1 MWIKIPGRIIPNV
14 NRIIKFFIICDLFMW
29 AGWGFIDPIFSVF
42 VIKNIGEA
50 TIISIGILAA
60 IYWVTKSILQ
70 IPISIFLDQYDGE
83 RDDFYALIFGLMII
97 ALASFSFMVTQT
109 INQVYFVQFLKAI
122 GFALYIPAWS
132 SIFSRHLDR
141 EHTALEWA
149 ISSSSVGLGLG
160 AAGFIGSTIANVAG
174 FNFVFLLTGLMALI
188 GAAVLLFV
196 PDLILPRRT
205 VMKPQMLD
213 HIQTGLK

>member
-1 MWIKIPGRIIPNV
+1 MLIKIPTIEFPKI

-29 AGWGFIDPIFSVF
+29 AGWGFIDPLFSVF
-42 VIKNIGEA
+42 VVKNIGEA
-50 TIISIGILAA
+50 TIISIGVLAA
-60 IYWVTKSILQ
+60 IYWVTKSVLQ
-70 IPISIFLDQYDGE
+70 IPISIFLDKYDGE
-83 RDDFYALIFGLMII
+83 RDDFYALVFGLMII
-97 ALASFSFMVTQT
+97 ALSSFSFMITQD
-109 INQVYFVQFLKAI
+109 IHQVYFVQFVKAI

-132 SIFSRHLDR
+132 SIFSRHLDK

-160 AAGFIGSTIANVAG
+160 AAGFIGSSIANYAG

-188 GAAVLLFV
+188 AAGVLLFV
-196 PDLILPRRT
+196 PDLILPRKT

>member
-1 MWIKIPGRIIPNV
+1 MLIKIPEKIIPQI

-29 AGWGFIDPIFSVF
+29 AGWGFIDPLFSIFVL
-42 VIKNIGEA
+42 KNIGGA

-83 RDDFYALIFGLMII
+83 KDDFYALIFGLMII
-97 ALASFSFMVTQT
+97 SLSSFSFMITQT
-109 INQVYFVQFLKAI
+109 INQVYFVQFIKAI
-122 GFALYIPAWS
+122 GFSMYIPAWS

-141 EHTALEWA
+141 DHTAFEWA
-149 ISSSSVGLGLG
+149 ISSSSVGLGIG
-160 AAGFIGSTIANVAG
+160 AAGFIGSSIANFAG

-188 GAAVLLFV
+188 GAGVLIFV
-196 PDLILPRRT
+196 PELILPKKT
-205 VMKPQMLD
+205 AVKPQILD
-213 HIQTGLK
+213 HIQAGLK